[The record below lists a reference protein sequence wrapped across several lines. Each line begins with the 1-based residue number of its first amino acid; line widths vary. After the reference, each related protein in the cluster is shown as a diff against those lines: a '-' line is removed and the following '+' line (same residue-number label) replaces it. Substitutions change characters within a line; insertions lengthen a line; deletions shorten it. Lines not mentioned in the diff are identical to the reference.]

1 MSKGYLAIVQ
11 NSKHDYL
18 RMAYALALSIASSQ
32 KSVRKMSIAI
42 DKNVIIPDK
51 YKAIFDNI
59 IDIPFNDDAELE
71 EWKVHNK
78 WKYYHMT
85 PYDHTVILDADMLF
99 TSDVGHWW
107 EHLTQREM
115 TAPADVYSYRNEKI
129 IDRNYRQ
136 TFIANKLPNVYTAF
150 FHFNKNSD
158 MAEEFFKLVEYI
170 FRYYDTFKQDFL
182 VPPRQAWTSA
192 DVIYAMAI
200 KILGIEDNVINNNM
214 TYPTF
219 THMKTK
225 LQDWPSGW
233 SESWTKHIHTDFN
246 NNCQLKVGNYVQ
258 KLPFHYHDK
267 DFLTDKII
275 TKLERKLGI

>member
-18 RMAYALALSIASSQ
+18 RMAYALALSIANSQ

-42 DKNVIIPDK
+42 DKNVIMPDK
-51 YKAIFDNI
+51 YKSIFDNI

-115 TAPADVYSYRNEKI
+115 TAPADVYSYRNEKV

-158 MAEEFFKLVEYI
+158 MTEEFFKLVEYI

-225 LQDWPSGW
+225 LQDWPHGW

-246 NNCQLKVGNYVQ
+246 SDCQLKIGNYVQ

-267 DFLTDKII
+267 DFLTDTII
-275 TKLERKLGI
+275 AKLERKLGI

>member
-42 DKNVIIPDK
+42 DNNVIIPDK

-99 TSDVGHWW
+99 TYDVGHWW

-115 TAPADVYSYRNEKI
+115 TAPADVYSYRNEKV

-136 TFIANKLPNVYTAF
+136 TFIANKLPNIYTAF

-158 MAEEFFKLVEYI
+158 MTEEFFKLVEYI

-182 VPPRQAWTSA
+182 IPPRQAWTSA

-246 NNCQLKVGNYVQ
+246 NDCQLKVGNYIQ

-275 TKLERKLGI
+275 AKLERKLGI

>member
-99 TSDVGHWW
+99 TSDVGHW
-107 EHLTQREM
+107 
-115 TAPADVYSYRNEKI
+115 
-129 IDRNYRQ
+129 
-136 TFIANKLPNVYTAF
+136 
-150 FHFNKNSD
+150 
-158 MAEEFFKLVEYI
+158 
-170 FRYYDTFKQDFL
+170 
-182 VPPRQAWTSA
+182 
-192 DVIYAMAI
+192 
-200 KILGIEDNVINNNM
+200 
-214 TYPTF
+214 
-219 THMKTK
+219 
-225 LQDWPSGW
+225 
-233 SESWTKHIHTDFN
+233 
-246 NNCQLKVGNYVQ
+246 
-258 KLPFHYHDK
+258 
-267 DFLTDKII
+267 
-275 TKLERKLGI
+275 